1 MRRLLLGLLCLLA
14 LLPGTALAASA
25 PSPQD
30 KVLISGDVLVA
41 RGETVGSVVVIDGN
55 VVVRGTVHGDLVAVN
70 GDVSVRGV
78 VTGDVVTVAKRATL
92 GRRAR
97 VGGSVK
103 WIQDRPVVAP
113 GAVVSGKVERLT
125 SSLGTPGLEIVLG
138 FWLVVSLSFILGGL
152 LLLVIAPAAAD
163 AVVRA
168 ARGSA
173 GITLI
178 SGLVVLILLPFLAVI
193 LLFTVVG
200 TPIGL
205 GLLLALGPLYAIAY
219 IMGAMLLGRR
229 VAKSAGR
236 AVAFLVGMVIL
247 RLLALIPGLGALV
260 SLIATIFGLGA
271 MFVATRRARAA

>member
-125 SSLGTPGLEIVLG
+125 SSIGTPGLEIALG